1 MENIVLETLVGIEK
15 KLGRIA
21 DALEKQNAGIESKSQ
36 LVVRAVKATLER
48 DRQQRDQ
55 RESSQ

>member
-1 MENIVLETLVGIEK
+1 MENIVLEALVGIEK

-21 DALEKQNAGIESKSQ
+21 DALEKQNAGIESESQ
-36 LVVRAVKATLER
+36 LVARAVKATLER

-55 RESSQ
+55 RESPQ